1 MARAESLEL
10 RRPRLMGL
18 AQTPAVVRAPAGWVT
33 LAATA
38 GRQGRRVACG
48 QQRAAGPREENRDE
62 RRNCAHLLGCQDNS
76 GEDLVAERRF

>member
-38 GRQGRRVACG
+38 GRQGAVSH
-48 QQRAAGPREENRDE
+48 AGSKGSDQE
-62 RRNCAHLLGCQDNS
+62 RKS
-76 GEDLVAERRF
+76 G